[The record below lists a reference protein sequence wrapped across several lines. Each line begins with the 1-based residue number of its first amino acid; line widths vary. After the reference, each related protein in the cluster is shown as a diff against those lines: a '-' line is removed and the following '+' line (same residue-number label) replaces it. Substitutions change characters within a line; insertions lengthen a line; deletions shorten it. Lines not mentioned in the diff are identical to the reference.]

1 MGVYGKHSEKA
12 KAPKPHAETHLSH
25 EEQLRRDHLM
35 LDPLPRG
42 QMNAMVMES
51 MHTTSWKFWAVFALL
66 SVFVAVGLF
75 GSWGY
80 MIANGLG
87 VAGVNRPAYWGI
99 FLVNTVFWIGISHAG
114 TFISAIL
121 RVMKAEFRRPFT
133 RAAELMTTFGLVQA
147 GFSIFMHMGRVW
159 LAYWLMPYPNQR
171 GLWPNLHSPLTWDLL
186 AITTYLLA
194 STMYL
199 FLPLIPDLAMAR
211 DRTEGGWQKVFYRTL
226 ALGFRGTEG
235 EWTHLRNA
243 MNIFAFA
250 IIPVMFSVHTIV
262 SWDFAAATRP
272 GWNSTIFGP
281 YFVIGALHSG
291 MGAVAM
297 VLAVIRSRMK
307 HMKYFIRAEHFDGI
321 GMLMLLVSMAWA
333 YFFFNDYMVQ
343 WYGGDKWTDLLLHW
357 HEAGPMGWMWF
368 AMLIFNIVVPWA
380 VLWNRKWRST
390 PWILFSVGLLINVGM
405 WFERYIIIP
414 VSLTINRMPFT
425 WRLYHPSIEIP
436 LSIGTL
442 SFFILLYMAASRLI
456 PLVPVWEV
464 QEGQMAHSVKKYGRE
479 TVVTVSELE

>member
-1 MGVYGKHSEKA
+1 M
-12 KAPKPHAETHLSH
+12 AEMTANLEHTH
-25 EEQLRRDHLM
+25 EEHLRKKHLM
-35 LDPLPRG
+35 LDPKPRG
-42 QMNAMVMES
+42 EMNAMVMEA
-51 MHTTSWKFWAVFALL
+51 MHTTTWKFWVMAVILGAIVLL
-66 SVFVAVGLF
+66 GLF
-75 GSWGY
+75 GAWGY
-80 MIANGLG
+80 MIAEGLG
-87 VAGVNRPAYWGI
+87 VAGVNRPSYWGI

-121 RVMKAEFRRPFT
+121 RVFKAEFRRPFT

-159 LAYWLMPYPNQR
+159 LAYWLFPYPNQR
-171 GLWPNLHSPLTWDLL
+171 QLWPNFHSPLSWDLL

-211 DRTEGGWQKVFYRTL
+211 DRSEGWRKNAYKVL

-281 YFVIGALHSG
+281 YFVVGALHSG
-291 MGAVAM
+291 MGAVIM
-297 VLAVIRSRMK
+297 VLAVVRGTMK
-307 HMKYFIRAEHFDGI
+307 NMKYFIRPEHFDAI
-321 GMLMLLVSMAWA
+321 GKLMLIISMTWA
-333 YFFFNDYMVQ
+333 YFFFNDYIVQ
-343 WYGGDKWTDLLLHW
+343 WYGGDKWTKELLHW
-357 HEAGPMGWMWF
+357 HEAGPLGWMWF
-368 AMLIFNIVVPWA
+368 LMLIVNVAIPWL
-380 VLWNRKWRST
+380 VLWNKKWRSM
-390 PWILFSVGLLINVGM
+390 PWVVFIVGMLINVGM
-405 WFERYIIIP
+405 YIERYIIIP
-414 VSLTINRMPFT
+414 ISLTINRQPFT
-425 WRLYHPSIEIP
+425 WRLYQPGIEIP

-442 SFFILLYMAASRLI
+442 AFFILLYMLASKFV
-456 PLVPVWEV
+456 PLVTVWGVE
-464 QEGQMAHSVKKYGRE
+464 EGQMAHSVKKFGRE

>member
-1 MGVYGKHSEKA
+1 MTSTEKHHD
-12 KAPKPHAETHLSH
+12 HAQDHVAHLR
-25 EEQLRRDHLM
+25 EQHLM

-42 QMNAMVMES
+42 QMNDMVMES
-51 MHTTSWKFWAVFALL
+51 MHTTSWKFWVVFGILSVIVAVF
-66 SVFVAVGLF
+66 LF
-75 GSWGY
+75 GAWGY

-87 VAGVNRPAYWGI
+87 VAGVNRPSYWGI

-121 RVMKAEFRRPFT
+121 RVFKAEFRRPFT

-159 LAYWLMPYPNQR
+159 LSYWLMPIPNQR
-171 GLWPNLHSPLTWDLL
+171 GLWPNFHSPLSWDLL
-186 AITTYLLA
+186 AITTYLLS

-211 DRTEGGWQKVFYRTL
+211 DRTPDGTWQKTFYRVL

-250 IIPVMFSVHTIV
+250 IIPVMLSVHTIV

-281 YFVIGALHSG
+281 YFVVGALHSG

-297 VLAVIRSRMK
+297 VLAVVQSRMK
-307 HMKYFIRAEHFDGI
+307 HMKYFIRGEHFEAL

-343 WYGGDKWTDLLLHW
+343 WYGGDKWTQQLLHF
-357 HEAGPMGWMWF
+357 HEGGPLGWMWF
-368 AMLIFNIVVPWA
+368 AMLVFNVVIPWA
-380 VLWNRKWRST
+380 TLWNKKWRSN
-390 PWILFSVGLLINVGM
+390 PWLLFGVGLLINVGM

-414 VSLTINRMPFT
+414 ISLTINRMPFT
-425 WRLYHPSIEIP
+425 WRMYTPGVEVFLG
-436 LSIGTL
+436 IGTVA
-442 SFFILLYMAASRLI
+442 FFILLYMGASRLI
-456 PLVPVWEV
+456 PLIPVWEV
-464 QEGQMAHSVKKYGRE
+464 QEGQMAHSLKTYGRE

>member
-1 MGVYGKHSEKA
+1 MASEK
-12 KAPKPHAETHLSH
+12 HTHH
-25 EEQLRRDHLM
+25 DDHIAHLREKHLM

-42 QMNAMVMES
+42 QMNDMVMES
-51 MHTTSWKFWAVFALL
+51 MHATSWKFWVVFGLL
-66 SVFVAVGLF
+66 SVIVAVFLF
-75 GSWGY
+75 GAWGY

-87 VAGVNRPAYWGI
+87 VAGVNRPSYWGI

-121 RVMKAEFRRPFT
+121 RVFKAEFRRPFT

-159 LAYWLMPYPNQR
+159 LSYWLMPIPNQR
-171 GLWPNLHSPLTWDLL
+171 GLWPNFHSPLSWDLL

-211 DRTEGGWQKVFYRTL
+211 DRTPDGKWQKIFYRVL

-281 YFVIGALHSG
+281 YFVVGALHSG

-297 VLAVIRSRMK
+297 VLAVVQSRMK
-307 HMKYFIRAEHFDGI
+307 HMKYFIRAEHFDAL

-343 WYGGDKWTDLLLHW
+343 WYGGDKWTQQLLHF
-357 HEAGPMGWMWF
+357 HEAGPLGWMWF
-368 AMLIFNIVVPWA
+368 AMLIFNVALPWA
-380 VLWNRKWRST
+380 TLWNRKWRSN
-390 PWILFSVGLLINVGM
+390 PWLLFGVGLFINFGM

-414 VSLTINRMPFT
+414 ISLTINRMPFT
-425 WRLYHPSIEIP
+425 WRMYTPGVEVFLG
-436 LSIGTL
+436 IGTVA
-442 SFFILLYMAASRLI
+442 FFILLYMGASRLI
-456 PLVPVWEV
+456 PLIPVWEV
-464 QEGQMAHSVKKYGRE
+464 QEGQMAHSLKTYGRE
-479 TVVTVSELE
+479 TVVAVSELE

>member
-1 MGVYGKHSEKA
+1 MADQKQHKDA
-12 KAPKPHAETHLSH
+12 ARSH
-25 EEQLRRDHLM
+25 EEHLREKHLM

-42 QMNAMVMES
+42 KMNEMVMEA
-51 MHTTSWKFWAVFALL
+51 MMAPPTWKWWLVFTFLAG
-66 SVFVAVGLF
+66 FVVWGLF
-75 GSWGY
+75 YNWSVLITKGQGE
-80 MIANGLG
+80 
-87 VAGVNRPAYWGI
+87 AGVMRPDYWGI

-121 RVMKAEFRRPFT
+121 RVFRSEFRRPFT

-147 GFSIFMHMGRVW
+147 GFSVFMHMGRVW

-171 GLWPNLHSPLTWDLL
+171 MLWPNLHSPLTWDLL
-186 AITTYLLA
+186 AITTYVLG

-199 FLPLIPDLAMAR
+199 FLPLIPDMAMAR
-211 DRTEGGWQKVFYRTL
+211 DRSTGWRKTFYKIL

-291 MGAVAM
+291 MGAAIA
-297 VLAVIRSRMK
+297 VLAVIRGTMK
-307 HMKYFIRAEHFDGI
+307 NMKYFIRPEHFDAVGK
-321 GMLMLLVSMAWA
+321 LMLIISMGWT

-343 WYGGDKWTDLLLHW
+343 WYGGDKWTRQLLHF
-357 HEAGPMGWMWF
+357 HEAGPLGWLWF
-368 AMLIFNIVVPWA
+368 VMLISNIAIPWA
-380 VLWNRKWRST
+380 ILWNQKWRST
-390 PWILFSVGLLINVGM
+390 PWLVATVGIIINVGM
-405 WFERYIIIP
+405 WIERYVIIP
-414 VSLTINRMPFT
+414 ISVTINRMPFT
-425 WRLYHPSIEIP
+425 WRMYTPGIEIP
-436 LSIGTL
+436 MGLGTVAL
-442 SFFILLYMAASRLI
+442 FILLYMIASKLI
-456 PLVPVWEV
+456 PLIPVWEV
-464 QEGQMAHSVKKYGRE
+464 QEGQMAHAFKKFGRE